1 MSYKEVFKSNE
12 SSQHQLF
19 IGTSRK
25 SFVCVCVCGYLCYCR
40 RFAVQISDFLNLL
53 LAVGLLTPTNLH
65 FSINKGFIFFADAE

>member
-1 MSYKEVFKSNE
+1 MKAVSISFSLGQAGKVFVCVC
-12 SSQHQLF
+12 
-19 IGTSRK
+19 
-25 SFVCVCVCGYLCYCR
+25 VCVCVCGYLCYSR

>member
-25 SFVCVCVCGYLCYCR
+25 SFVCVCVCVVIYVTAEGLQFKY
-40 RFAVQISDFLNLL
+40 QIF
-53 LAVGLLTPTNLH
+53 
-65 FSINKGFIFFADAE
+65 

>member
-1 MSYKEVFKSNE
+1 MKAVSISFSLGQAGKVF
-12 SSQHQLF
+12 F
-19 IGTSRK
+19 
-25 SFVCVCVCGYLCYCR
+25 VCVCGYLCYGR